1 MENVIMIEEPK
12 IHTALAVNGERVTLM
27 VSRSDGGGL
36 PSRMNWDLRDIES
49 EGYLVICHRVG
60 DTVTRM
66 LAGAHPEQFA
76 KFPLLVPPKLSPLD
90 DLHDVVLSLMHRSIK
105 ERTLDYAPAIE
116 ALFKRHA
123 VEIAQTSFVENWA
136 SFRLTIEDQGGR

>member
-1 MENVIMIEEPK
+1 MENTMIEDPK
-12 IHTALAVNGERVTLM
+12 IHVALAVNGERVTLM

-36 PSRMNWDLRDIES
+36 PSRMNWDLREIES
-49 EGYLVICHRVG
+49 EGYLALCQRVG

-66 LAGAHPEQFA
+66 LSGAHPAEFA

-90 DLHDVVLSLMHRSIK
+90 DLHDVVLSLMHRSITQ
-105 ERTLDYAPAIE
+105 RTLDYAPAIE

-123 VEIAQTSFVENWA
+123 DDIKDTSFVEDWE
-136 SFRLTIEDQGGR
+136 SYRLTIEHYDKR